1 MMSDTVQSK
10 PFRSLR
16 RKLLRP
22 LTPIMVGAIL
32 FSLGLL
38 YALMQRH
45 QFNFLQS
52 KADMLATTIADVA
65 ENVGHLNELQ
75 RIVTAV
81 GAEPGIDM
89 IVIVAGTG
97 RQVVASTQMK
107 WLNRSLDD
115 LPRHAVGEDLELALE
130 TRKSK
135 TRTHDGGRI
144 FDKTIYVRLAMAE
157 LSTFT
162 PSDAAIMI
170 HLDESELLRAA
181 RPFYLSMASVWLSLI
196 VIILLISLVMIS
208 RLVIHPLS
216 SVRSQLNIATAG
228 QGEILYD
235 ASSRDEVTDLV
246 TTLNDSIRRRRALD
260 DQNARQQME
269 INRVLRQLQDIKDAL
284 DEHAILAITDKQGV
298 ITHVNRKFLEISKY
312 AAEEVIGRTHRVINS
327 GYHPPGFF
335 RDLWGTIAGGRTW
348 HGEIR
353 NRAKDGSIYW
363 VGTTIVPV
371 IGENGKPSQYI
382 AIRYDITD
390 RKLQQERIIQENL
403 VLSALRDFQLNQL
416 QHHDIREPFRTLCVA
431 LSGVLGS
438 RGGLIAEVD
447 TGADGRP
454 ALNILSR
461 EQIERREESAGG
473 WFDQCIQEV
482 VDTRTPLACDEKM
495 ANPSFLG
502 LPVLSGNELV
512 AVMAFSGRTGGYG
525 AAEKELLSPVVISLG
540 AIFQAER
547 ARRQVRAQ
555 EKVIAQKENLLQEL
569 HHRLKNNLQIV
580 SSLLSMQLHGQQSEQ
595 TVGALRTAHSRITSI
610 GLLHEM
616 IYKSHDLD
624 SLNLGDF
631 VRDLSLRLNK
641 TFARPSHEVVFA
653 IDVDKTIYIEQ
664 EKSGALALIINE
676 LITNAIKHA
685 FPEGRA
691 GSVKIAGRR
700 HDLPGNE
707 AGVLIEVMDDGVGFD
722 ASAPSAS
729 PSGLGSRIIDRL
741 TSQIGGTIEKAPVDK
756 GTRWIL
762 RFPL

>member
-1 MMSDTVQSK
+1 MSDTGSLK
-10 PFRSLR
+10 PLRSLR

-22 LTPIMVGAIL
+22 LAPIMIGAIL

-38 YALMQRH
+38 YALMQRQ
-45 QFNFLQS
+45 QFDFLQS

-75 RIVTAV
+75 RIVAAV

-89 IVIVAGTG
+89 IVIAAGTG

-107 WLNRSLDD
+107 WLNRPLED
-115 LPRHAVGEDLELALE
+115 LPRDAVGEDLELALE
-130 TRKSK
+130 TKKSK

-181 RPFYLSMASVWLSLI
+181 RPFYLSMATVWVTLI
-196 VIILLISLVMIS
+196 AIILLISLVLIS

-216 SVRSQLNIATAG
+216 SVRSQLSIATAG
-228 QGEILYD
+228 QGEISYD
-235 ASSRDEVTDLV
+235 ASSRDEITDLV
-246 TTLNDSIRRRRALD
+246 ATLNDTIRRRRVLD
-260 DQNARQQME
+260 DQNARQQAE

-284 DEHAILAITDKQGV
+284 DEHAILAITDKGGV

-312 AAEEVIGRTHRVINS
+312 SAEEVIGQTHQVINS
-327 GYHPPGFF
+327 GYHPPAFF
-335 RDLWGTIAGGRTW
+335 QDLWRTISSGRTW

-371 IGENGKPSQYI
+371 IGENGKPAQYI

-403 VLSALRDFQLNQL
+403 VLNALRDFQLNQL
-416 QHHDIREPFRTLCVA
+416 QYLDIHEPFRILCAA
-431 LSGVLGS
+431 LTGLLHC
-438 RGGLIAEVD
+438 RGGIIAEVEN
-447 TGADGRP
+447 GPEGKSM
-454 ALNILSR
+454 LKILTRAQAESR
-461 EQIERREESAGG
+461 EQQTGLLHDQHIRDVIEK
-473 WFDQCIQEV
+473 
-482 VDTRTPLACDEKM
+482 RTPILFNEA
-495 ANPSFLG
+495 ANAGNPAESFLG
-502 LPVLSGNELV
+502 LPILSGSELV
-512 AVMAFSGRTGGYG
+512 AVMAFFGRPGGYG
-525 AAEKELLSPVVISLG
+525 QAQVELLSPVVISLG

-555 EKVIAQKENLLQEL
+555 EKVIAQKENLLQEV

-580 SSLLSMQLHGQQSEQ
+580 SSLLSMQLHEQQSEQ
-595 TVGALRTAHSRITSI
+595 AGGALRTAHSRITSI
-610 GLLHEM
+610 GLLHEL

-624 SLNLGDF
+624 SLNLADF

-641 TFARPSHEVVFA
+641 TFARTAHEIVFTVD
-653 IDVDKTIYIEQ
+653 IDKTIHIPQ
-664 EKSGALALIINE
+664 EKAGALALIINE
-676 LITNAIKHA
+676 LITNSIKHA
-685 FPEGRA
+685 FPAGRA
-691 GSVKIAGRR
+691 GSVKITGRYGTA
-700 HDLPGNE
+700 PE
-707 AGVLIEVMDDGVGFD
+707 SVVVEMIDDGVGFD
-722 ASAPSAS
+722 DKAPSKG
-729 PSGLGSRIIDRL
+729 PPGLGSRIIERL
-741 TSQIGGTIEKAPVDK
+741 TSQISGTIEKAPALT
-756 GTRWIL
+756 GTHWIL
-762 RFPL
+762 RFTA